1 MDQDLK
7 KIFYWSPFIDQ
18 IATIKAVINSA
29 YSLSKFSKNKVP
41 YIIDVFGEWLPYY
54 QEINDKKIN
63 IIKLYKYNL
72 KKFLPKGGFIKS
84 RISYILIFLFN
95 FYSLISLIKKEKPKI
110 LIAHLITSLPII
122 LTSLINPETKIILRI
137 SGYPKLNIFRTFFWK
152 IFSKKIYKI
161 TTPTKETYDLL
172 INSNIFDIKKIS
184 ILRDPIIDIDL
195 IKKKREISILNP
207 NIFKNKYI
215 LCVGRITK
223 QKNHELLIN
232 FFYKISKLFNDISLV
247 IIGTKGE
254 NYKRIEKMINNYE
267 LNNKI
272 TIIDYQDNIFN
283 YIKNAQCIISTSLW
297 EDPGFVM
304 IEAAACNTTI
314 ISSDCPSGPKE
325 FLNNG
330 QNGYLFKN
338 NNLNDLLNKYLSFK
352 NEDINTIYKK
362 KILAKINCRSYTKL
376 SHFKN
381 LEKII

>member
-1 MDQDLK
+1 MNENLI
-7 KIFYWSPFIDQ
+7 KIFYWAPFIDHV
-18 IATIKAVINSA
+18 ATIKAVINSA
-29 YSLSKFSKNKVP
+29 HSVKKFSTNKVP
-41 YIIDVFGEWLPYY
+41 YIIDVFGEWIPYY
-54 QEINDKKIN
+54 QEIDNKEIK

-72 KKFLPKGGFIKS
+72 KKYLPKGGFIRS

-95 FYSLISLIKKEKPKI
+95 FYSLISLIKREKPQI

-122 LTSLINPETKIILRI
+122 LASLINLETKIILRI
-137 SGYPKLNIFRTFFWK
+137 SGYPKLNIFRRFFWK
-152 IFSKKIYKI
+152 IYSKKIYKV
-161 TTPTKETYDLL
+161 TSPTKETYDLL
-172 INSNIFDIKKIS
+172 ANSNIFDNKKLS
-184 ILRDPIIDIDL
+184 ILRDPIIDINL
-195 IKKKREISILNP
+195 IKKKRELPIQNINILK
-207 NIFKNKYI
+207 KNYI
-215 LCVGRITK
+215 LSIGRITK

-232 FFYKISKLFNDISLV
+232 FFYEISKLFNDIALL

-254 NYKRIEKMINNYE
+254 NYKKIKKMINYFK

-272 TIIDYQDNIFN
+272 AIIDYQDNIFN
-283 YIKNAQCIISTSLW
+283 YIKNANCIISTSLW

-325 FLNNG
+325 FLNSG
-330 QNGYLFKN
+330 KNGYLFKN
-338 NNLNDLLNKYLSFK
+338 NNLHDLLNKYLSFK

-376 SHFKN
+376 SHFNN

>member
-29 YSLSKFSKNKVP
+29 YSLNKFSENKVP

-84 RISYILIFLFN
+84 RVSYILIFLFN

-184 ILRDPIIDIDL
+184 ILRDPIIEIDL
-195 IKKKREISILNP
+195 IKKKREIPILNA
-207 NIFKNKYI
+207 NIFKKKYI
-215 LCVGRITK
+215 LSIGRITK

-314 ISSDCPSGPKE
+314 ISSDCPSGPRE

-330 QNGYLFKN
+330 KNGYLFKN
-338 NNLNDLLNKYLSFK
+338 NDINDLIMNYFFFK
-352 NEDINTIYKK
+352 NEDIAENNKRK
-362 KILAKINCRSYTKL
+362 VLAKLNCKNYTKFR
-376 SHFKN
+376 HFKN

>member
-84 RISYILIFLFN
+84 RVSYILIFLFN

-122 LTSLINPETKIILRI
+122 LTLIVNPETKIILRI
-137 SGYPKLNIFRTFFWK
+137 SGYPKLNIFRIFFWK

-184 ILRDPIIDIDL
+184 ILKDPIIDIDVL
-195 IKKKREISILNP
+195 KTKKKIPIVNANIL
-207 NIFKNKYI
+207 KKKYI
-215 LCVGRITK
+215 LSIGRITK

-232 FFYKISKLFNDISLV
+232 FFYKISELFDDIFLV
-247 IIGTKGE
+247 IIGSKGE
-254 NYKRIEKMINNYE
+254 CYKKIEKMINKLQ

-272 TIIDYQDNIFN
+272 TIMNYQDNIFN
-283 YIKNAQCIISTSLW
+283 YIKNASCVISTSLW

-304 IEAAACNTTI
+304 IEAAACNTAI

-330 QNGYLFKN
+330 KNGYLFKN
-338 NNLNDLLNKYLSFK
+338 NDVNDLFNKYLSFK
-352 NEDINTIYKK
+352 NEDINTINKK
-362 KILAKINCRSYTKL
+362 RILAKLNSKNYTKL
-376 SHFKN
+376 RHFKN

>member
-1 MDQDLK
+1 MSENSI
-7 KIFYWSPFIDQ
+7 KIFYWAPFIDHV
-18 IATIKAVINSA
+18 ATIKAVINSA
-29 YSLSKFSKNKVP
+29 HSIKKFSANKVP

-54 QEINDKKIN
+54 QEINNKEIK
-63 IIKLYKYNL
+63 IIKLYKFNL
-72 KKFLPKGGFIKS
+72 KKYLPKSGFIRS

-95 FYSLISLIKKEKPKI
+95 FYSLFLLIKKEKPKI

-122 LTSLINPETKIILRI
+122 LASLINLETKIILRI
-137 SGYPKLNIFRTFFWK
+137 SGYPKLNIFRKFFWK
-152 IFSKKIYKI
+152 IFSRKIYKV

-172 INSNIFDIKKIS
+172 INYNIFDNKKLS
-184 ILRDPIIDIDL
+184 ILRDPIIDINL
-195 IKKKREISILNP
+195 IKKKRDLTIQNINIL
-207 NIFKNKYI
+207 KKKYI
-215 LCVGRITK
+215 LSIGRITK

-232 FFYKISKLFNDISLV
+232 FFYKISKLFDDISLV

-254 NYKRIEKMINNYE
+254 NYKKIKKMIGDFK

-272 TIIDYQDNIFN
+272 IIIDYQDNIFN
-283 YIKNAQCIISTSLW
+283 YIKNAKCLISTSLW

-362 KILAKINCRSYTKL
+362 KILAKINCKSYTKL
-376 SHFKN
+376 SHFNN

>member
-1 MDQDLK
+1 MNQNSI
-7 KIFYWSPFIDQ
+7 KIFYWSPFIDHV
-18 IATIKAVINSA
+18 ATIKAVINSA
-29 YSLSKFSKNKVP
+29 HSVKKFSKNKVP
-41 YIIDVFGEWLPYY
+41 YIIDVFGEWIPYY
-54 QEINDKKIN
+54 EEINNKEIK

-72 KKFLPKGGFIKS
+72 KKFLPKGSFIKS
-84 RISYILIFLFN
+84 RISFILIFLFN
-95 FYSLISLIKKEKPKI
+95 FYSLISLIKKEKPQI
-110 LIAHLITSLPII
+110 LIAHLITSLPVI
-122 LTSLINPETKIILRI
+122 LASLINLETKIILRI
-137 SGYPKLNIFRTFFWK
+137 SGYPKLNILRRFFWK
-152 IFSKKIYKI
+152 IFSKKIYKV

-172 INSNIFDIKKIS
+172 TNSNIFDNKKLS
-184 ILRDPIIDIDL
+184 ILRDPIIDINL
-195 IKKKREISILNP
+195 IKKKRELPIQNINILK
-207 NIFKNKYI
+207 KNYI
-215 LCVGRITK
+215 LSIGRITK

-232 FFYKISKLFNDISLV
+232 FFYEISKLFDDISLL

-254 NYKRIEKMINNYE
+254 NYKKIKKMISDFK

-283 YIKNAQCIISTSLW
+283 YIKNANCLISTSLW

-314 ISSDCPSGPKE
+314 ISGDCPSGPKE

-330 QNGYLFKN
+330 KNGYLFKN
-338 NNLNDLLNKYLSFK
+338 NNFNDLLNKYLSFK

-362 KILAKINCRSYTKL
+362 KILAKLNCRSYTKL

>member
-1 MDQDLK
+1 MNQNSI
-7 KIFYWSPFIDQ
+7 KIFYWSPFIDHV
-18 IATIKAVINSA
+18 ATIKAVINSA
-29 YSLSKFSKNKVP
+29 HSVKKFSKNKVP
-41 YIIDVFGEWLPYY
+41 YIIDVFGEWIPYY
-54 QEINDKKIN
+54 EEINNKEIK

-72 KKFLPKGGFIKS
+72 KKFLPKSSFIKS
-84 RISYILIFLFN
+84 RISFILIFLFN
-95 FYSLISLIKKEKPKI
+95 FYSLISLIKKEKPQI

-122 LTSLINPETKIILRI
+122 LSSLINLETKIILRI
-137 SGYPKLNIFRTFFWK
+137 SGYPKLNIFRRFFWK
-152 IFSKKIYKI
+152 IFSKKIYKV

-172 INSNIFDIKKIS
+172 TNSNIFDNKKLS
-184 ILRDPIIDIDL
+184 ILRDPIIDINL
-195 IKKKREISILNP
+195 IKKKRELPIQNINILK
-207 NIFKNKYI
+207 KNYI
-215 LCVGRITK
+215 LSIGRITK

-232 FFYKISKLFNDISLV
+232 FFYEISKLFDDISLL

-254 NYKRIEKMINNYE
+254 NYKKIKKMISDFK

-283 YIKNAQCIISTSLW
+283 YIKNAKCIISTSLW

-330 QNGYLFKN
+330 KNGYLFKN

-362 KILAKINCRSYTKL
+362 KIFAKLNCRSYTKL

>member
-29 YSLSKFSKNKVP
+29 YSLSKFSENKVP

-84 RISYILIFLFN
+84 RVSYILIFLFN

-122 LTSLINPETKIILRI
+122 LTLIINPETKIILRI
-137 SGYPKLNIFRTFFWK
+137 SGYPKLNFFRRFFWK
-152 IFSKKIYKI
+152 TFSKKIYKI

-184 ILRDPIIDIDL
+184 ILKDPIIDIDVL
-195 IKKKREISILNP
+195 KTKKKIPIVNANIL
-207 NIFKNKYI
+207 KKKYI
-215 LCVGRITK
+215 LSIGRTTK

-232 FFYKISKLFNDISLV
+232 FFYKISELFDDIFLV
-247 IIGTKGE
+247 IIGSKGE
-254 NYKRIEKMINNYE
+254 CYKKIEKMINKLQ

-272 TIIDYQDNIFN
+272 TIMNYQDNIFN
-283 YIKNAQCIISTSLW
+283 YIKNASCVISTSLW

-304 IEAAACNTTI
+304 IEAAACNTAI

-330 QNGYLFKN
+330 KNGYLFKN
-338 NNLNDLLNKYLSFK
+338 NDVNDLLNKYLSFK
-352 NEDINTIYKK
+352 NEDINAINKK
-362 KILAKINCRSYTKL
+362 KILAKLNSKNYTKL
-376 SHFKN
+376 RHFKN